1 MAIVP
6 DLAGANFNV
15 SNAGRAVDRP
25 LSTINRW
32 LSASPVG
39 VTTPQYT
46 GEIVQDNS
54 TGQVWQAGNLTSA
67 GWIAVTVVV

>member
-1 MAIVP
+1 MAIVA
-6 DLAGANFNV
+6 DLSGY
-15 SNAGRAVDRP
+15 SYRDSRTVDKP
-25 LSTINRW
+25 LSTVNRW
-32 LSASPVG
+32 LAASPIG

-54 TGQVWQAGNLTSA
+54 TGQVWQAGNLLNT